1 MQAQPH
7 AAAAAVP
14 MLTDAGVAL
23 GELSFV
29 VMETPTAGAPCVA
42 SAGGAL
48 PELLGM
54 QPAEVLGLPLE
65 ALLDSQDTLIDLDS
79 EAGQREA
86 HARVARLRRGTCAQG
101 YLRVQRLYTLASAAW
116 LVTFH
121 TLRAAGRT
129 GQVAL
134 PALAGL
140 PFAGVA
146 NAVPALL
153 FACSPDGSA
162 VYVNQ
167 HWFEYT
173 GLANDCSLADVWLDL
188 VHPDDH
194 LALVEQWRRAHA
206 EGGKF
211 EGQFRLRNARGQ
223 FRWHLCRAQLM
234 CNALDEPLLWAGMA
248 TEIEHQKQVEDALD
262 QRERE
267 FRTLVENAPDVITRL
282 DRRLRHVYA
291 NRAIET
297 AFGLPPAQ
305 LIGCTSGQAGLPSVV
320 AEQWRS
326 TALAALQTQQ
336 EQECQFTVER
346 DDPVR
351 PVSHYICRLIPEF
364 DREGSVETVLCIA
377 YDITQRRHAVSALEE
392 SEQRFRQFAE
402 SSDDVFWLAE
412 AGGGRLLYV
421 SPAFERVWGRSCEA
435 LQANPEL
442 WRTAL
447 IAPETAGL
455 PAPFFAEAISSGSPD
470 AWREYR
476 IRRADGQPRW
486 IRDRRFQLR
495 DQDGVV
501 VRIGGIAEDITER
514 KEREIEREA
523 LLERERAA
531 RAEAEALASA
541 KDEFVAVVSHELRS
555 PLNAIRGWA
564 HVLRQ
569 TGELTPAQLRALDA
583 IDRNTQAQARMV
595 DDLLDTQR
603 LLRSKLNL
611 ETRRAELA
619 PVVEQA
625 VENFRPGAQAKRIT
639 LTVAHDPQIGM
650 VEMDVERLR
659 QVLANLI
666 SNAIKFTPEEGRV
679 DVATRLQPHALEIE
693 VRDSGIGIDPQLLSQ
708 VFDRFHQADGSS
720 TRRQG
725 GLGLG
730 LSLARQLV
738 DLHGGRLRAHSDGIG
753 RGAAFV
759 VELPRRLAEARPDPS
774 GSQRG
779 DDGRAQQLARKR
791 IVVVEDDADG
801 REILSFIL
809 RDQNAELASFDNA
822 SSAFRYLA
830 ELPPQQQPDAL
841 ISDIAMPD
849 EDGYSFIRR
858 WRAEELRQGL
868 RRVPAVA
875 LTAFAS
881 ARDRAKAF
889 AAGFDAHIGKPI
901 DSTVLIDTLLEVV
914 MGREALSPTP

>member
-1 MQAQPH
+1 
-7 AAAAAVP
+7 

-23 GELSFV
+23 GELFFV
-29 VMETPTAGAPCVA
+29 AMQSGPNARPCVA

-48 PELLGM
+48 EDL
-54 QPAEVLGLPLE
+54 LGLPADEVIGQPLDELLE
-65 ALLDSQDTLIDLDS
+65 GATSLLDDAEGLPPA
-79 EAGQREA
+79 AGT
-86 HARVARLRRGTCAQG
+86 HASVARLRTSTHTQG
-101 YLRVQRLYTLASAAW
+101 YVQVQPLHTMTAPAW
-116 LVTFH
+116 LVSFH
-121 TLRAAGRT
+121 TLRATGTAG
-129 GQVAL
+129 QAPL
-134 PALAGL
+134 PALTGL

-146 NAVPALL
+146 HAVPALL

-173 GLANDCSLADVWLDL
+173 GLANDCSLADEWLEL

-194 LALVEQWRRAHA
+194 LALVEQWRQAHA
-206 EGGKF
+206 HDGKF
-211 EGQFRLRNARGQ
+211 EGQFRLRDARGQ
-223 FRWHLCRAQLM
+223 FRWHLSRAQLM
-234 CNALDEPLLWAGMA
+234 CDHRGEPLLWAGMA
-248 TEIEHQKQVEDALD
+248 TEIEHQKRVEDALD

-282 DRRLRHVYA
+282 DRQLRHVYA

-297 AFGLPPAQ
+297 AFGLPPSG
-305 LIGCTSGQAGLPSVV
+305 LIGRTSGQAGLPAVV
-320 AEQWRS
+320 AEEWRS
-326 TALAALQTQQ
+326 TALAALRSGQ
-336 EQECQFTVER
+336 EQECQFSVQR
-346 DDPVR
+346 QDPAR

-364 DREGSVETVLCIA
+364 DREGHVETVLCIA

-402 SSDDVFWLAE
+402 SSDDVFWLADVS
-412 AGGGRLLYV
+412 GGQLLYV
-421 SPAFERVWGRSCEA
+421 SPAFERVWGRPCQA
-435 LQANPEL
+435 LQADPGL
-442 WRTAL
+442 WRDAL
-447 IAPETAGL
+447 VAPEAAGL
-455 PAPFFAEAISSGSPD
+455 GTPFFSETAPPGTQD
-470 AWREYR
+470 ALREYR
-476 IRRADGQPRW
+476 IRRADGQLRW

-495 DQDGVV
+495 DADGVV

-569 TGELTPAQLRALDA
+569 TGELSPAQLRALDA

-611 ETRRAELA
+611 ETRCAALA

-625 VENFRPGAQAKRIT
+625 VENFRPGAEAKHIQ
-639 LTVAHDPQIGM
+639 LSVSHDPQIGM
-650 VEMDVERLR
+650 VDMDVERLR

-666 SNAIKFTPEEGRV
+666 SNAIKFTPSEGRV
-679 DVATRLQPHALEIE
+679 CVSTHLGPHALEIE
-693 VRDSGIGIDPQLLSQ
+693 VRDSGIGIDRQLLPQ

-738 DLHGGRLRAHSDGIG
+738 ELHGGRLRASSEGPG
-753 RGAAFV
+753 RGASFV
-759 VELPRRLAEARPDPS
+759 VELPRRLAEAARQDVPA
-774 GSQRG
+774 GQRSQ
-779 DDGRAQQLARKR
+779 DGRAHPLARKR
-791 IVVVEDDADG
+791 IVVVEDDQDG

-809 RDQNAELASFDNA
+809 RDQNADLASFDNA
-822 SSAFRYLA
+822 AAAFRYLA
-830 ELPPQQQPDAL
+830 ELPAQQQPDAL

-868 RRVPAVA
+868 KRVPAVA

-901 DSTVLIDTLLEVV
+901 DSAVLIETLLEMVT
-914 MGREALSPTP
+914 GREAVPSPS